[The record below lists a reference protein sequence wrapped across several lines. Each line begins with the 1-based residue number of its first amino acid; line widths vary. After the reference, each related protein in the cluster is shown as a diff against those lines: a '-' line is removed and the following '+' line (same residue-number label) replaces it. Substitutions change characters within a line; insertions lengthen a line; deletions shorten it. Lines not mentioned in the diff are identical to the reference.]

1 MVQIIR
7 LEKRGD
13 FVYMLEE
20 KIYQDY
26 LQALKNRE
34 KEKTDFLSF
43 IRSELKNFAIQLRK
57 DKLSDEE
64 VLTVLHKQRKRLEES
79 GETIKLSK
87 RQDMIDKIE
96 RELALL
102 KTYLPQ
108 PLNESELRE
117 LIARKIE
124 ETQATSLKDMG
135 KVMKE
140 VLAEVGIRAEAKKV
154 SELVREKLSVL
165 S

>member
-1 MVQIIR
+1 
-7 LEKRGD
+7 
-13 FVYMLEE
+13 MLEE